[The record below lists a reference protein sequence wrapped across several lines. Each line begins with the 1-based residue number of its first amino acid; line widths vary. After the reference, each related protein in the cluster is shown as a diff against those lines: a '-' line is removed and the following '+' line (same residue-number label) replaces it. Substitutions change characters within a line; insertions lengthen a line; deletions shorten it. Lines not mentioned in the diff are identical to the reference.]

1 MASGSKYCQIMPAK
15 VFYRLESIEDSLRSK
30 IKGFCPDNLKEVLSI
45 ISCHVQKSDGT
56 APLKI
61 EYIKKLVP
69 QGDRYLKELI
79 DLKIVIRSGHAIKG
93 QTSYKYSFA
102 PEYFSKY
109 ISLPLKNA
117 KLIRRIEQAQEVQR
131 KEAGKSI
138 RGHSEQIRYLRQ
150 LTIDE
155 NYKAFI
161 DSNYTIETLQYNDI
175 EASAK
180 RIINGDIFYSID
192 DTSGRFH
199 SNITNMAKGLR
210 PYLRVKGEPLVNI
223 DIKNSQ
229 PYLSTLILTNP
240 SKVSW
245 LTENSVFA
253 LLLQSLKVSLNQDV
267 KNYISLVISGQ
278 LYEYL
283 MQEFGREGLELKRD
297 ETKRQVLRIL
307 FARNRLPKDEIN
319 RKARLI
325 FINRFPTV
333 HRIFSKVRGRA
344 KGEKFHNFKRFAIL
358 LQRIESYL
366 MLDIILKRIYKEL
379 PDTIAITVHDS
390 VMTGILTNNVEA
402 VKNIMT
408 EELNSFVG
416 FPPKI
421 KIEENIEGE
430 EEKEK
435 GESEESEEIITNQYD
450 ATTFVS
456 LN

>member
-1 MASGSKYCQIMPAK
+1 
-15 VFYRLESIEDSLRSK
+15 
-30 IKGFCPDNLKEVLSI
+30 
-45 ISCHVQKSDGT
+45 
-56 APLKI
+56 
-61 EYIKKLVP
+61 
-69 QGDRYLKELI
+69 
-79 DLKIVIRSGHAIKG
+79 
-93 QTSYKYSFA
+93 
-102 PEYFSKY
+102 
-109 ISLPLKNA
+109 
-117 KLIRRIEQAQEVQR
+117 
-131 KEAGKSI
+131 
-138 RGHSEQIRYLRQ
+138 
-150 LTIDE
+150 
-155 NYKAFI
+155 
-161 DSNYTIETLQYNDI
+161 
-175 EASAK
+175 
-180 RIINGDIFYSID
+180 
-192 DTSGRFH
+192 
-199 SNITNMAKGLR
+199 
-210 PYLRVKGEPLVNI
+210 
-223 DIKNSQ
+223 
-229 PYLSTLILTNP
+229 
-240 SKVSW
+240 
-245 LTENSVFA
+245 
-253 LLLQSLKVSLNQDV
+253 
-267 KNYISLVISGQ
+267 
-278 LYEYL
+278 

-421 KIEENIEGE
+421 KIEENIEGK